1 MYLPTEPH
9 EKLNSVENTMNKD
22 KQGGLFFLGLFVALG
37 LAVAGYFVGQT
48 LYNAKVALNTAEV
61 KGLAERRVLAD
72 RVNWEIVYKVKGA
85 SRAEIP
91 HLYKQAEK
99 QQQTIIGVL
108 KNNGFAEN
116 EIKLGVMDYEYF
128 EFRDDNQR
136 LVDQTHTLVGNI
148 SVETEKVEL
157 VGKVRTN
164 VNELIAQGIDI
175 DNKAPAYRFTKLNEI
190 KPDMLREATKNA
202 RIAANEFAE
211 NAGVDV
217 GGIRS
222 ARQGSFLLLDAGEE
236 YGNTAKIEK
245 DVRVVTTI
253 TFYLTE

>member
-1 MYLPTEPH
+1 
-9 EKLNSVENTMNKD
+9 MNKD
-22 KQGGLFFLGLFVALG
+22 NQGGLFFLGLFVALG
-37 LAVAGYFVGQT
+37 LALAGYFVGQT
-48 LYNAKVALNTAEV
+48 LYNAKVALNTAQV

-85 SRAEIP
+85 SREEIP
-91 HLYKQAEK
+91 RLYKQAEK
-99 QQQTIIGVL
+99 HQQTIFGVL
-108 KNNGFAEN
+108 KNNGFDES
-116 EIKLGVMDYEYF
+116 EIELGVLDYQYF

-136 LVDQTHTLVGNI
+136 LVDQTHTLVGTIN
-148 SVETEKVEL
+148 VETEQVGL

-164 VNELIAQGIDI
+164 VNELIARGIDI
-175 DNKAPAYRFTKLNEI
+175 ENRTPAYRFTKLNEV

-217 GGIRS
+217 AGIRS
-222 ARQGSFLLLDAGEE
+222 ARQGSFVVRDAGEE